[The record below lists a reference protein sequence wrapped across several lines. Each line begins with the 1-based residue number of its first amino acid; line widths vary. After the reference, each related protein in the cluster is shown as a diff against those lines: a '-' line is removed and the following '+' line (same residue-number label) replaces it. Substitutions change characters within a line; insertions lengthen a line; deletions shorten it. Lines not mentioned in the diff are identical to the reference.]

1 MSSYVLKFVLVLLIV
16 VVEIDVSFKSVLA
29 LTHGSSHQHLHDGRE
44 ASSDFSNQ
52 WIVHLEGSSEAADLL
67 AMKLGYK
74 NLGEID
80 TFPGYYVMEKLDH
93 PISARDE
100 MKIYTRDL
108 MEEVQVRYAQQLFTK
123 VREKRYPSLLTEHE
137 LLREAQGDHI
147 SEKGI
152 SPELLALW
160 EDVQKENESQS
171 PNSQSKRDTKKAARR
186 TEFND
191 NLWDK
196 QWYMHDVMTRSD
208 EGSEMDLHVMPVY
221 AEGITGKGINVVV
234 LDDGFEWKHP
244 DIRANY
250 RKDISWDY
258 NGKDDD
264 PTPSSSSNAH
274 GTRCAGEIAMLANN
288 QKCGVGIAYNS
299 NIGGVRMLDGS
310 VTDLLE
316 GKAIAHAHDK
326 VDVYSASWGPS
337 DNGKTVEGPGRMAG
351 LALEKGIKEG
361 RKGKGVIYV
370 WAAGNGGSKGDNC
383 NCDGYTSSIYTLSIG
398 SASQQG
404 KFPWYGEKC
413 ASTMATTFSSGSY
426 ADQKI
431 ATIDV
436 NSGCTVSHTG
446 TSAAAPL
453 AAGIVALLLEAN
465 PDLGWRDVQHMVA
478 RTSSKGALRES
489 GWQRNGAG
497 LDFNAK
503 FGFGVMNAD
512 RLVKLAKKYTKK
524 VGEQKIDMI
533 EPTYESSLST
543 RNQNIPLV
551 GGNPVTVEFDASSD
565 DNKVKFLEHV
575 EVLSNIH
582 YHRRG
587 CLEIDLESPSGTKST
602 VLTGRYQDSDNT
614 KGFENWKFMSVHFWG
629 ENPKGTW
636 KFHVRKN
643 QYDENCRETRDVTFG
658 DMKLTLYGT
667 EEQPQVV
674 ELEPRPNDVVD
685 RNLDYPENNSN
696 VDQTEYF
703 RQRREP
709 QINLNTNWK
718 DLIGQNVAVRN
729 DGQF

>member
-1 MSSYVLKFVLVLLIV
+1 MSSFEFKTSLVLLIV
-16 VVEIDVSFKSVLA
+16 VTQLGVSLKSVLA
-29 LTHGSSHQHLHDGRE
+29 FVEGSSHHHLHDGRD

-52 WIVHLEGSSEAADLL
+52 WVVHLDGSSEAADLL

-80 TFPGYYVMEKLDH
+80 MFPGFYVMEKLDH

-100 MKIYTRDL
+100 MSIYTRDL
-108 MEEVQVRYAQQLFTK
+108 MEEVQVKYAQQLFTK
-123 VREKRYPSLLTEHE
+123 VREKRYPSFFDGPDI
-137 LLREAQGDHI
+137 RGEALEDNI

-160 EDVQKENESQS
+160 DDVQKEKDDQNQ
-171 PNSQSKRDTKKAARR
+171 NGQIKRDTQKAARR

-191 NLWDK
+191 NLWGK

-208 EGSEMDLHVMPVY
+208 DDSEMDLQVMPVY
-221 AEGITGKGINVVV
+221 AQGITGKGINVVV
-234 LDDGFEWKHP
+234 LDDGFEWRHP
-244 DIRANY
+244 DIRDNY

-258 NGKDDD
+258 NGQDDD

-288 QKCGVGIAYNS
+288 ERCGVGIAYNS

-316 GKAIAHAHDK
+316 GKAMAHAVDK

-337 DNGKTVEGPGRMAG
+337 DNGKTVEGPGKMAS

-426 ADQKI
+426 SDQKI

-478 RTSSKGALRES
+478 RTSEKGALRES
-489 GWQRNGAG
+489 GWKRNGAG
-497 LDFNAK
+497 LEFNSK
-503 FGFGVMNAD
+503 FGFGIMNAD
-512 RLVKLAKKYTKK
+512 RLVKLAKKVTKK
-524 VGEQKIDMI
+524 VGVQKIDEI

-543 RNQNIPLV
+543 RNENIPLV
-551 GGNPVTVEFDASSD
+551 NENPVTLKFDVSGD
-565 DNKVKFLEHV
+565 DKKVNFLEHV

-582 YHRRG
+582 FHRRG
-587 CLEIDLESPSGTKST
+587 CLEIDLESPSGTQST
-602 VLTGRYQDSDNT
+602 VLTGRYQDNDNS
-614 KGFENWKFMSVHFWG
+614 KGFNNWKFMSVHFWN
-629 ENPKGTW
+629 EDPKGIW

-658 DMKLTLYGT
+658 DMKLILYGT
-667 EEQPQVV
+667 EEKPQVV
-674 ELEPRPNDVVD
+674 ELEPRPNEISD
-685 RNLDYPENNSN
+685 RNLDYPEADSFIDENE
-696 VDQTEYF
+696 TF
-703 RQRREP
+703 RERREP
-709 QINLNTNWK
+709 IINQNTNWM

-729 DGQF
+729 ANHV